1 MKHFR
6 IAVLAF
12 LALSCAQAQSGHWEG
27 TLQAPNGDHQI
38 VIDLAK
44 SEKQARGRAP
54 STRQAQGMKDIPL
67 EQIGVDG
74 AKVKFTVNTTRAA
87 LTFAGFHL
95 GGWQNAV
102 GDAQRAMGNDMPPCK
117 LTQK

>member
-1 MKHFR
+1 MKYR
-6 IAVLAF
+6 IAALAF
-12 LALSCAQAQSGHWEG
+12 LALSCALAQSGHWEG

-44 SEKQARGRAP
+44 SEAGAWTGAFHAP
-54 STRQAQGMKDIPL
+54 GEGIKDIPL

-74 AKVKFTVNTTRAA
+74 AKVKFTVSTPRAT
-87 LTFAGFHL
+87 LIFAGSTSADGKTL
-95 GGWQNAV
+95 SGTLS
-102 GDAQRAMGNDMPPCK
+102 AMGQEMACK